1 MPDTARQA
9 PSPASAKYAS
19 PALKSDTDQQVW
31 LGSPHLDSL
40 MSMVIALSGEVWA
53 GKQRMAILEKV
64 LAAKGVKVAE
74 AVENYVPSKAEF
86 AEWEAERQAM
96 AERVFKVAVASPAL
110 VPPGISGAGVGG
122 GKAKG

>member
-1 MPDTARQA
+1 MADSSNPAPTAPQ
-9 PSPASAKYAS
+9 PKYAS
-19 PALKSDTDQQVW
+19 PAIKADADQQVW

-74 AVENYVPSKAEF
+74 AVESYVPSKEEYA
-86 AEWEAERQAM
+86 AWEAERQAM

-110 VPPGISGAGVGG
+110 VPQDNP
-122 GKAKG
+122 KASNG